1 MTIQLAAYR
10 TLALEGCDGAGKST
24 LATRLADQHGFTVV
38 HSPRTPDSLDLIAR
52 YRELLALP
60 GRLIL
65 DRCFISELVYGPLY
79 RDTSRITWAQA
90 HDLAKAVANRDGA
103 LCHLT
108 APAEVIRARLMA
120 RDGEAPTH
128 AQVAALL
135 AGYISVFQRLG
146 ERVPVITLHA
156 ATDDEVPSSG

>member
-1 MTIQLAAYR
+1 MSTRLASYR
-10 TLALEGCDGAGKST
+10 TLAFEGCDGAGKST
-24 LATRLADQHGFTVV
+24 MAAELADRHGFTVV

-52 YRELLALP
+52 YHELLALP
-60 GRLIL
+60 GRLVL

-120 RDGEAPTH
+120 RDGEAPPH

-135 AGYISVFQRLG
+135 AAYSSVFQRLG

-156 ATDDEVPSSG
+156 AADDEVPSSG

>member
-1 MTIQLAAYR
+1 MNPDLAPYR
-10 TLALEGCDGAGKST
+10 TLVLEGCDGAGKST
-24 LATRLADQHGFTVV
+24 LAAHLADQHGFTVV
-38 HSPRTPDSLDLIAR
+38 HSPRTPDSL
-52 YRELLALP
+52 
-60 GRLIL
+60 
-65 DRCFISELVYGPLY
+65 YGPLY

-108 APAEVIRARLMA
+108 APAEVIRARLMT
-120 RDGEAPTH
+120 RDGEAPPH
-128 AQVAALL
+128 AQVAAVL
-135 AGYISVFQRLG
+135 AAYSSVFQRLG